1 MVSPR
6 QFSLAYLFLE
16 IFWIAMTL
24 GLAKWAHWL
33 YWRCGIYD
41 YWNPPISGVLFA
53 ALVIGAWVTGST
65 AVGRLFGQMRRGAKF
80 AVWTLVGLVIL
91 SALWVVITTRSVE

>member
-41 YWNPPISGVLFA
+41 YWNPPISGILFA
-53 ALVIGAWVTGST
+53 ALVVGGWIT
-65 AVGRLFGQMRRGAKF
+65 ACTAAGGLFGQMRRGARL
-80 AVWTLVGLVIL
+80 AGGALVGLLIL
-91 SALWVVITTRSVE
+91 LALWAMTLPAVE